1 MTDFNKPAGRAAS
14 LVDQWIERGL
24 DVPDRARAEHYL
36 SVVSYYRLSAY
47 TLPFQCGNP
56 EHHFNHGASFCEV
69 LDLYIFDRQLRLL
82 LLDAIERI
90 EVALRA
96 RMTNVLAKNHG
107 PHAYLDRAIFDTRY
121 DHDWLLQQIQRKCGE
136 SQAETFIKHYRGKYT
151 NPELPPIWMVM
162 EILTFKEVSVLFSF
176 LRQKEDK
183 QAISEFWGLDDTVLR
198 SWFRALSDIRN
209 VCAHHA
215 RTWNREFGSKP
226 LIPRKVPKR
235 WPDLGRPLTDPQVKP
250 TNRLYYFLVV
260 IEFLLE
266 KINPGSKWYERLY
279 CLMREHPKVSKPHM
293 GMPDDWAD
301 DPFWR
306 LTAGKQQD

>member
-1 MTDFNKPAGRAAS
+1 
-14 LVDQWIERGL
+14 
-24 DVPDRARAEHYL
+24 
-36 SVVSYYRLSAY
+36 
-47 TLPFQCGNP
+47 
-56 EHHFNHGASFCEV
+56 
-69 LDLYIFDRQLRLL
+69 
-82 LLDAIERI
+82 
-90 EVALRA
+90 
-96 RMTNVLAKNHG
+96 
-107 PHAYLDRAIFDTRY
+107 
-121 DHDWLLQQIQRKCGE
+121 
-136 SQAETFIKHYRGKYT
+136 
-151 NPELPPIWMVM
+151 MVM

-198 SWFRALSDIRN
+198 SWFRALSDLRN

-266 KINPGSKWYERLY
+266 KINPGSKWHERLY
-279 CLMREHPKVSKPHM
+279 CLMREHPMVSKPHM
-293 GMPDDWAD
+293 GMPDDWAG

-306 LTAGKQQD
+306 LIAGKQQD